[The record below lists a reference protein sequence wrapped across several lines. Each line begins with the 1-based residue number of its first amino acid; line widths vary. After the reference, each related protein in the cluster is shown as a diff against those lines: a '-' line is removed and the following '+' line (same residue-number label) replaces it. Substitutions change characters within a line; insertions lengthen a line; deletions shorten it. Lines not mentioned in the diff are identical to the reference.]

1 MQVLLTLLVVLTTQ
15 VATAQKQTGFH
26 QNLDSVQIVTSDI
39 DHYLKAYKMAQKDPA
54 QRSQIYQQEYIDQ
67 ASVGLKDYY
76 QRRIQSVEAFVK
88 NQDEKPKF
96 YAAIVPALEQ
106 VSQQKS
112 AIRKGLQ
119 KIKELYPQA
128 SFPNVYLVV
137 GRWNS
142 GGTVSDNG
150 LLLSADMLSKSA
162 AVPTDELVGWQ
173 QLAYKPA
180 SYLPDVVVHEL
191 IHTLQARP
199 SGERTLLK
207 MAIREGMADF
217 LTELATGKNPSD
229 HVYEWAKPQERV
241 LWQEFKQDMNGA
253 EPKGWLQE
261 LPKRSDRIAD
271 LGYYEGYEIVKAYYE
286 QALDKEQAIHDM
298 LTMADYGMLFTQSG
312 YEAKMTNI
320 K

>member
-1 MQVLLTLLVVLTTQ
+1 MRVLFTLLVLTAQ
-15 VATAQKQTGFH
+15 LATAQKSTGFH
-26 QNLDSVQIVTSDI
+26 SDLDSVQIITSDI
-39 DHYLKAYKMAQKDPA
+39 DHYLKAYKMTQKEPA
-54 QRSQIYQQEYIDQ
+54 QRNQIYQREYIDQ
-67 ASVGLKDYY
+67 ASIGLKDYY

-106 VSQQKS
+106 VSQQKP

-119 KIKELYPQA
+119 KLKELYPQA
-128 SFPNVYLVV
+128 AFPNVYLVV

-162 AVPTDELVGWQ
+162 VVPTDELVDWQ
-173 QLAYKPA
+173 RLAYKPA

-229 HVYEWAKPQERV
+229 HIYQWAKPQERV
-241 LWQEFKQDMNGA
+241 LWQEFKQDMNEA

-286 QALDKEQAIHDM
+286 QATDKKQAIQDM

-312 YEAKMTNI
+312 YEKKMAMAR
-320 K
+320 

>member
-1 MQVLLTLLVVLTTQ
+1 MRILFTLFVLTAQ
-15 VATAQKQTGFH
+15 LATAQKTTGFH
-26 QNLDSVQIVTSDI
+26 ANLDSVQIVISDI
-39 DHYLKAYKMAQKDPA
+39 DHYLKAYKMAQKQLD
-54 QRSQIYQQEYIDQ
+54 QRNQIYQREYIDQ
-67 ASVGLKDYY
+67 ASIGLKDYY

-96 YAAIVPALEQ
+96 YAAIIPALEQ
-106 VSQQKS
+106 VSQQKP

-119 KIKELYPQA
+119 KLKELYPQA
-128 SFPNVYLVV
+128 VFPDVYLVV

-162 AVPTDELVGWQ
+162 TVPTDELVDWQ
-173 QLAYKPA
+173 RLAYKPA

-217 LTELATGKNPSD
+217 LTKLATGKNPSD
-229 HVYEWAKPQERV
+229 HIYKWAKPQERV
-241 LWQEFKQDMNGA
+241 LWQAFKKDMNEG

-286 QALDKEQAIHDM
+286 QAADKKQAIGSM
-298 LTMADYGMLFTQSG
+298 LLMTDYEILFTQSG
-312 YEAKMTNI
+312 YEKKMAMAK
-320 K
+320 